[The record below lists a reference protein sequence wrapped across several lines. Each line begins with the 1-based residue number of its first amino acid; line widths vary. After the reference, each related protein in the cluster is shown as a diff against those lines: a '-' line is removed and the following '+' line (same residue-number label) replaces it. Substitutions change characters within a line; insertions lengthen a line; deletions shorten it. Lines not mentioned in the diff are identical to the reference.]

1 MFHIIDSVQLSLLNI
16 QTLELIQR
24 ERVSLSARLVEKR
37 LLRAQI

>member
-1 MFHIIDSVQLSLLNI
+1 MFHIIDSVQLSLLNM